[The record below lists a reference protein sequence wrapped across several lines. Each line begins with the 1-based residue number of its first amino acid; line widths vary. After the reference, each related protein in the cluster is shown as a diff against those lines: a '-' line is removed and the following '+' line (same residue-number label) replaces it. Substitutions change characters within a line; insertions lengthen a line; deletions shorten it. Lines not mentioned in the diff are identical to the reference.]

1 MGSLRTILPMSKARW
16 CSTSAASTTAR
27 HNGFTPDKSI
37 RRMTSAG
44 ITATAT
50 SPACPTTAGWCSI
63 TPNSTTW
70 CLRRNSAWSAA
81 GAANASE
88 FLTAPPARRHGKKA
102 PERPGKSARR
112 DLLIIRLDHIGWLAQ
127 PVASACKSMP
137 ACLPV
142 AFPVTARDTC
152 KRRMTFRR
160 TTNSF
165 QIGETTML
173 RMSFVAV
180 TAVLIGSALVAQ
192 AQQQA
197 PAQAA
202 ASAPVAAPPPPPRAP
217 TKVADNVYIF
227 RYVGHQSMFIVTPAG
242 VIAPDPISLRR
253 PAKPYI
259 AAIQAVTKAPIK
271 YVIYSHSHFDHS
283 AGGQPFKDLGATFV
297 AQRNAKARIQALKPA
312 DVVVPDQVVD
322 DKKVITLG
330 GTTLELLYLGKN
342 HSDSTLVMRLPKEK
356 IIFTV
361 DWIPIQGVQ
370 FREMADT
377 YIPDIED
384 GLKKVIALDWETLIP
399 GHPGPGGKQTGT
411 KDNARDQLA
420 YLQDL
425 SAAVKQEVAQGKS
438 YDDAVK
444 DISLPKYAAWPNYK
458 AFLPMNIERYYD
470 FWNRGI

>member
-1 MGSLRTILPMSKARW
+1 MSCLVTTRPCWHAIQRPNPALKAGWRGSTPNLRLPEDISDCGAKQNPIHFGRPHGRFAGCR
-16 CSTSAASTTAR
+16 CSTGTAR
-27 HNGFTPDKSI
+27 NSSNH
-37 RRMTSAG
+37 AG
-44 ITATAT
+44 
-50 SPACPTTAGWCSI
+50 
-63 TPNSTTW
+63 
-70 CLRRNSAWSAA
+70 
-81 GAANASE
+81 
-88 FLTAPPARRHGKKA
+88 
-102 PERPGKSARR
+102 
-112 DLLIIRLDHIGWLAQ
+112 
-127 PVASACKSMP
+127 
-137 ACLPV
+137 
-142 AFPVTARDTC
+142 
-152 KRRMTFRR
+152 R
-160 TTNSF
+160 TTMMRLHYA
-165 QIGETTML
+165 G
-173 RMSFVAV
+173 VA
-180 TAVLIGSALVAQ
+180 AALIASALVAQ

-197 PAQAA
+197 PAQAPA
-202 ASAPVAAPPPPPRAP
+202 AAPAAAPAPPPTAT

-227 RYVGHQSMFIVTPAG
+227 RYVGHQAMFIVTPAG
-242 VIAPDPISLRR
+242 VIATDPISLRR

-259 AAIQAVTKAPIK
+259 DAIQAVTKAPIK

-384 GLKKVIALDWETLIP
+384 GLKKVIAMDWETLIP

-444 DISLPKYAAWPNYK
+444 DISLPKYSAWPNYK
-458 AFLPMNIERYYD
+458 NFLPMNIVRYYD